1 MKILIFD
8 SGTIISFAM
17 NGLLPELKK
26 LKEVFDGKFIITKE
40 VKYETVDKP
49 LNIKIFELDA
59 LKIKILI
66 DNKVFESPEVLGIKD
81 YEIENEKRKILD
93 ETNKMFYSQNQPI
106 EIIHEGEASCLALN
120 KILLKREID

>member
-93 ETNKMFYSQNQPI
+93 ETNKMFYSQNQPKMSLRSNPT
-106 EIIHEGEASCLALN
+106 H
-120 KILLKREID
+120 